1 MYPTDY
7 LYSREHEW
15 VRVEDDLCVIGIT
28 EFAQQELG
36 EVVFVE
42 LPEIGQVFDA
52 NDELGTIESV
62 KAVAEVYTP
71 VAGEVVEVNDTV
83 VDDPE
88 LLNEDPHGEGW
99 LGPLMEVLSE
109 TFPVRATGIAWL
121 LFLNAGLALAG
132 SEPDLIRVGA
142 WQGEVEQDVRIFPTT
157 ALVLGRQANTFTG
170 EMRCRIGREVG
181 HFSFRGVTAGRFLA
195 YVTGRVSGPITY
207 PGLYI
212 GEV

>member
-15 VRVEDDLCVIGIT
+15 VRVEDDVVVLGIT

-71 VAGEVVEVNDTV
+71 VAGEVIEANDAV

-99 LGPLMEVLSE
+99 LLRIRFSSAADLKDLM
-109 TFPVRATGIAWL
+109 
-121 LFLNAGLALAG
+121 NAEQYEEYVQ
-132 SEPDLIRVGA
+132 S
-142 WQGEVEQDVRIFPTT
+142 GE
-157 ALVLGRQANTFTG
+157 A
-170 EMRCRIGREVG
+170 
-181 HFSFRGVTAGRFLA
+181 
-195 YVTGRVSGPITY
+195 
-207 PGLYI
+207 
-212 GEV
+212 

>member
-1 MYPTDY
+1 MYPSDY

-15 VRVEDDLCVIGIT
+15 IKVDDDTCVLGIT

-71 VAGEVVEVNDTV
+71 VAGEIIEVNDAV

-88 LLNEDPHGEGW
+88 LLNEDPQGEGW
-99 LGPLMEVLSE
+99 LVKLRFSSAVDLKSLM
-109 TFPVRATGIAWL
+109 
-121 LFLNAGLALAG
+121 NAEAYEEFVQ
-132 SEPDLIRVGA
+132 S
-142 WQGEVEQDVRIFPTT
+142 GE
-157 ALVLGRQANTFTG
+157 A
-170 EMRCRIGREVG
+170 
-181 HFSFRGVTAGRFLA
+181 
-195 YVTGRVSGPITY
+195 
-207 PGLYI
+207 
-212 GEV
+212 

>member
-1 MYPTDY
+1 MYPHDY

-15 VRVEDDLCVIGIT
+15 LRVEDDLCVLGIT

-62 KAVAEVYTP
+62 KAVAEVFTP
-71 VAGEVVEVNDTV
+71 VAGEIVEINDAV

-99 LGPLMEVLSE
+99 LLKIRFSS
-109 TFPVRATGIAWL
+109 AD
-121 LFLNAGLALAG
+121 
-132 SEPDLIRVGA
+132 DLKIMMKAEEYEEYV
-142 WQGEVEQDVRIFPTT
+142 QSGE
-157 ALVLGRQANTFTG
+157 A
-170 EMRCRIGREVG
+170 
-181 HFSFRGVTAGRFLA
+181 
-195 YVTGRVSGPITY
+195 
-207 PGLYI
+207 
-212 GEV
+212 

>member
-15 VRVEDDLCVIGIT
+15 LRIEDDLCVLGIT

-62 KAVAEVYTP
+62 KAVAEVFTP
-71 VAGEVVEVNDTV
+71 VAGEVVEIHDAV

-99 LGPLMEVLSE
+99 LIKVRFSSADDLNSLMKPEEYEEYVQS
-109 TFPVRATGIAWL
+109 
-121 LFLNAGLALAG
+121 
-132 SEPDLIRVGA
+132 
-142 WQGEVEQDVRIFPTT
+142 GE
-157 ALVLGRQANTFTG
+157 A
-170 EMRCRIGREVG
+170 
-181 HFSFRGVTAGRFLA
+181 
-195 YVTGRVSGPITY
+195 
-207 PGLYI
+207 
-212 GEV
+212 